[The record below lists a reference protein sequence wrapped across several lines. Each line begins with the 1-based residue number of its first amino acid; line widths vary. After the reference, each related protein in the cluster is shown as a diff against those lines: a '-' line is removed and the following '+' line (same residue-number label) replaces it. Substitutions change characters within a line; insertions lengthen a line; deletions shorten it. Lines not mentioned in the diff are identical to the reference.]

1 MPIRAETRSRALA
14 LQLLYA
20 WDIAGGKGGVPGG
33 GAAAGHLDADWGGVL
48 RLAGAGARVEEAALG
63 LATRAV
69 TRRSEID
76 GHIARAA
83 ERWRLERI
91 GVVDRNVLRLG
102 TLELVVGEV
111 PPKVAIDEAVR
122 LAQWFGGAKSP
133 GFVNGILDRVARDL
147 GRL

>member
-1 MPIRAETRSRALA
+1 MPIRHETRARVRA

-20 WDIAGGKGGVPGG
+20 WDAAGAPAGW
-33 GAAAGHLDADWGGVL
+33 GAASAAWGRVVQTVRVPPAVIEGALTLAERVVRRHAELDALIV
-48 RLAGAGARVEEAALG
+48 
-63 LATRAV
+63 
-69 TRRSEID
+69 
-76 GHIARAA
+76 RAA
-83 ERWRLERI
+83 DRWRLERI

-102 TLELVVGEV
+102 ALELVQGEV

-122 LAQWFGGAKSP
+122 LAQWFGGDKSP

>member
-1 MPIRAETRSRALA
+1 MPIRHETRARVRA

-20 WDIAGGKGGVPGG
+20 WDAAGAPAEWGAS
-33 GAAAGHLDADWGGVL
+33 AAAWGRVVQTVMARPAVSEGALTLAERVVRRHAELDALIV
-48 RLAGAGARVEEAALG
+48 
-63 LATRAV
+63 
-69 TRRSEID
+69 
-76 GHIARAA
+76 RAA
-83 ERWRLERI
+83 DRWRLERI

-102 TLELVVGEV
+102 VLELVQGEV

-122 LAQWFGGAKSP
+122 LAQWFGGGKSP